1 MSVIGIIDD
10 DKNDI
15 GTLKRTILSIL
26 KKNNID
32 ICIEF
37 KEYDLS
43 SNRGEISDEIVKE
56 ILNDIINYQI
66 SILIIDHKII
76 IKDKLLSG
84 AEIFEKI
91 RKVAPDFPTIIMTNV
106 VDDSKKNNYVD
117 PDKVYAKSEFFKIG
131 NYAKEKTE
139 NIIKNIER
147 YNELRNNTQE
157 ELNKLKEELISDSE
171 NQNIVNMIVEKERE
185 LDKYLPLQRSYLED
199 VINLEEIKEI
209 LNLIKDAN
217 NLLE

>member
-10 DKNDI
+10 DNNDI

-117 PDKVYAKSEFFKIG
+117 PDKVYAKSLFDNKDIVQNLINKG
-131 NYAKEKTE
+131 
-139 NIIKNIER
+139 
-147 YNELRNNTQE
+147 
-157 ELNKLKEELISDSE
+157 LNKGELA
-171 NQNIVNMIVEKERE
+171 K
-185 LDKYLPLQRSYLED
+185 
-199 VINLEEIKEI
+199 I
-209 LNLIKDAN
+209 LNTNYVTITAFLGNIFAN
-217 NLLE
+217 